1 VTLVYFLIFVC
12 FSSRFDMS
20 TINGDGGRTTPLP
33 KTNGEK
39 FNGTSGEAT
48 DDVKATQQH
57 IKNLE
62 TELKHAREALSG
74 LLNHFEKREILFLIQ
89 CFPLDK
95 SHDDR

>member
-1 VTLVYFLIFVC
+1 MKLFLYRIEFFVHVCLFVGSLVFFC
-12 FSSRFDMS
+12 FRFDDMS
-20 TINGDGGRTTPLP
+20 TINGDGGRTTSLP

-74 LLNHFEKREILFLIQ
+74 LCIMLF
-89 CFPLDK
+89 FF
-95 SHDDR
+95 

>member
-1 VTLVYFLIFVC
+1 
-12 FSSRFDMS
+12 MS
-20 TINGDGGRTTPLP
+20 TINGDGGRTTP

-74 LLNHFEKREILFLIQ
+74 LLNHFEKNLFLIQ
-89 CFPLDK
+89 RFPLDK

>member
-1 VTLVYFLIFVC
+1 
-12 FSSRFDMS
+12 MS

-74 LLNHFEKREILFLIQ
+74 LLNHFFCGEIREFFFFFFLNLF
-89 CFPLDK
+89 FPLDK

>member
-1 VTLVYFLIFVC
+1 
-12 FSSRFDMS
+12 MS
-20 TINGDGGRTTPLP
+20 TINGDGGRTTP

-74 LLNHFEKREILFLIQ
+74 LLNHFEKKKKKLIFLIQ
-89 CFPLDK
+89 RFPLDK
-95 SHDDR
+95 SHGDR